1 MHAHARD
8 QIFLR
13 TLRCLPWG
21 FFLGTFAIVSTMV
34 GEACEKQLEQHD
46 FGNVSSNWSVEV
58 KAKLEDEVKLEIA
71 ISLTLMVGIIQVCTK
86 CL

>member
-1 MHAHARD
+1 
-8 QIFLR
+8 
-13 TLRCLPWG
+13 
-21 FFLGTFAIVSTMV
+21 MV

-46 FGNVSSNWSVEV
+46 FGNVSSNWSIEV